1 MITIEFVSY
10 LNSLGI
16 KVWLEGDQ
24 LKYVAP
30 KGVMNPDLKN
40 KLLAHKS
47 EILAFL
53 EEAKSA
59 TNSSFE
65 PLPSVE
71 RSGELPLSFAQQ
83 RMWFLYQLESQ
94 SPFYNESFQLRLEG
108 VLNIEALKQSINEIS
123 RRHEILRTTFPAVDG
138 KPVQVISPHMA
149 IAMPII
155 DLQGL
160 TAAEL
165 QQIVTKEVRQPF
177 DLSHGSLWRITL
189 LRLGSESYV
198 LVLTMHHIITDGW
211 SMGIFIQELSILY
224 QAFTVGSSLP
234 LPLPI
239 QYGDFAVWQRQWLTE
254 EIQKQQLNYWKQ
266 QLAGAPPLLELP
278 TDKPRPAGQ
287 TFCGATQQ
295 FQIDWNLS
303 QEIKTFSQ
311 QSGAT
316 LFHTLL
322 AAFVVLMFRYSGQ
335 DDVCI
340 GSPIANRNRRELETL
355 IGFFVNTLVLRN
367 RIEGNPSFVEFLSQV
382 RQVATSAYTHQDVPF
397 EQVVEALQ
405 PERSLSY
412 NPLFQ
417 VVFVLENF
425 LLDTL
430 ELSDLTLTPQFVERG
445 TSQFDLTLAVWET
458 KTGLIGSWEYN
469 SDLFDPETIAR
480 MTSHFQTLLAAIITN
495 PHQRIGELPLLSQQ
509 ERHQL
514 LVEWNDTYRPYPHSK
529 CIHQLFEEQVEKTP
543 NAVAVVYEDL
553 ETRYIASLTYQ
564 QLNERANQLA
574 HYLQTLGV
582 KPEVLVGICVERS
595 PLMIVGWLGIL
606 KAGGAYLPL
615 DPAYPQERLSFM
627 LEDAQVSVLLTQE
640 NLVAT
645 LASHR
650 VQVICL
656 DSEATFSTSTENLPH
671 TATTNNLAYVIYTS
685 GSTGKPKGVQIEH
698 RGLLNLVFWHQR
710 AFVVSSVDRVTQVAG
725 VAFDAC
731 GWEIWPNLAAGASI
745 YFPDDE
751 TRLDPEQLRDW
762 MLSKAITI
770 SFLPTP
776 IAEKMLS
783 LNWPENAA
791 LRTLLTGGDRLH
803 QYPLDSQPFEVVN
816 NYGPT
821 ENTVVTTSGI
831 VPKKQQTYLSPTIG
845 RAIAN
850 TQVYILDSLLQPVP
864 IGVAGELYISG
875 ESLARG
881 YLNRPDLTAERF
893 IHHPFAPE
901 GWLYRTGDLVRYQA
915 DGNIEFLGRIDNQ
928 VKIRGFRIELSEIE
942 ATLTQHPQIRE
953 AVVIAREDIPG
964 VKSLAAYITSE
975 LTTPT
980 SNELRQFL
988 KSKLP
993 SYMIPASFTVLEVL
1007 PITPNGKVDRRALPV
1022 PELESDE
1029 STGFVSPHTHTQ
1041 EVLAKIWQEVLLL
1054 KQVGIHDNFFELGG
1068 DSIISMQIIARA
1080 NQSGL
1085 KLTPKQIFQHQTI
1098 AELATV
1104 AATINSVQSQQGLV
1118 TGFIPLTP
1126 ILHWFFEQNLPE
1138 LHHFNQSILL
1148 EVPANLHPELLEQA
1162 LRKLLYHHDALR
1174 LRFVQQDGKWQQ
1186 YNSDVWDEVSLAIAD
1201 LSHLPQTEQLKAIAD
1216 KAEAAQR
1223 TLNLA
1228 DGSLMRVVLFQLGN
1242 SPGRLLIV
1250 IHHTAVDGI
1259 SWRILLEDLSNAYK
1273 QLEVG
1278 KSIQLPA
1285 KTTSFKDWVT
1295 RLQDYARSQ
1304 KLRSELDYW
1313 LDSMRFPTASLPLDY
1328 TADAQDN
1335 TVAFSQILSTYL
1347 SVEQTRALL
1356 QDVPS
1361 AYNTQIN
1368 DVLLTALVQT
1378 FTRWTGSHSL
1388 LIDLEG
1394 HGREDLFEDV
1404 DLSRTVGWFTS
1415 IFPVLLKLET
1425 QNNQE
1430 LRSRPLNPR
1439 QSLYLGKPQDRAG
1452 SPILGDLTSCPLNSS
1467 IQEDLKRSPP
1477 RIGGLGGQNLLDCGS
1492 PNNLGEVIKSVKE
1505 QLRRIPNRGI
1515 GYGILRYLNSDECDR
1530 HQLQALP
1537 QAQVSFNYLGQYD
1550 QTQLATLGWK
1560 YAQESSGSIHSPKGQ
1575 RHHLLNINGLV
1586 VDGRLKLEWQYSEK
1600 FHRRDTVEQLAHEYL
1615 EALETIISH
1624 CLSPEAG
1631 GYTPSDFPDIEF
1643 SQEGLDELLA
1653 EID

>member
-1 MITIEFVSY
+1 MTTIEFVSY

-40 KLLAHKS
+40 KLLAYKS

-59 TNSSFE
+59 TDSSFQ
-65 PLPSVE
+65 PIPSID

-94 SPFYNESFQLRLEG
+94 SPFYNESLQLRLEG

-123 RRHEILRTTFPAVDG
+123 RRHEILRTTFPVVDG
-138 KPVQVISPHMA
+138 KPVQVISPSIALA
-149 IAMPII
+149 IPII

-160 TAAEL
+160 PAAEL
-165 QQIVTKEVRQPF
+165 QQLVTKEVRQPF
-177 DLSHGSLWRITL
+177 DLSSGSLWRITL
-189 LRLGSESYV
+189 LRLGCESYV

-224 QAFTVGSSLP
+224 QTFTLGSPLLLP
-234 LPLPI
+234 ELPI
-239 QYGDFAVWQRQWLTE
+239 QYSDFAVWQRQWLTE
-254 EIQKQQLNYWKQ
+254 KIHKQQLNYWKQ

-278 TDKPRPAGQ
+278 TDKPRPLVQ

-295 FQIDWNLS
+295 FQIDRNLS
-303 QEIKTFSQ
+303 EQIKTFSQ

-335 DDVCI
+335 DDICI
-340 GSPIANRNRRELETL
+340 GSPIANRNRRELNTL

-367 RIEGNPSFVEFLSQV
+367 RIEGNPSFIEFLYQV
-382 RQVATSAYTHQDVPF
+382 RQVATSAYTHQDIPF

-430 ELSDLTLTPQFVERG
+430 ELPDLTLTPQFVERG

-458 KTGLIGSWEYN
+458 KAGLIGSWEYN
-469 SDLFDPETIAR
+469 SDLFEPESIAR
-480 MTSHFQTLLAAIITN
+480 MTSHFQTLLAAIIAN
-495 PHQRIGELPLLSQQ
+495 PDQRIGELPLLSQR

-514 LVEWNDTYRPYPHSK
+514 LVEWNDTYLPYPHSK
-529 CIHQLFEEQVEKTP
+529 CIFQLFEDQVEKTP
-543 NAVAVVYEDL
+543 NAVAVVYE
-553 ETRYIASLTYQ
+553 EESLTYQ
-564 QLNERANQLA
+564 QLNDRANQLA

-582 KPEVLVGICVERS
+582 KPEILVGICVERS
-595 PLMIVGWLGIL
+595 SLMIVGMLGIL
-606 KAGGAYLPL
+606 KAGGAYVPF
-615 DPAYPQERLSFM
+615 DPAYPQERLAFM
-627 LEDAQVSVLLTQE
+627 LEDAQVSVLLVQE
-640 NLVAT
+640 SLVAT
-645 LASHR
+645 LPPHR
-650 VQVICL
+650 AQVICL
-656 DSEATFSTSTENLPH
+656 NNNHTTFNTSIENLHH

-685 GSTGKPKGVQIEH
+685 GSTGRPKGVQIEH
-698 RGLLNLVFWHQR
+698 RGLLNLVFWHQQ
-710 AFVVSSVDRVTQVAG
+710 AFAVSSADRVTQVAG

-731 GWEIWPNLAAGASI
+731 GWEIWPYLAAGASI

-751 TRLDPEQLRDW
+751 TRIDPEQLRDW
-762 MLSKAITI
+762 MLSQAITI

-776 IAEKMLS
+776 MAEKMLS
-783 LNWPENAA
+783 LTWPENSA
-791 LRTLLTGGDRLH
+791 LRTLLTGGDQLH
-803 QYPLDSQPFEVVN
+803 QYPLDSHPFEVVN

-821 ENTVVTTSGI
+821 ENTVVTTSGT
-831 VPKKQQTYLSPTIG
+831 VPKGQQAYLSPAIG

-864 IGVAGELYISG
+864 VGVPGELYISG

-881 YLNRPDLTAERF
+881 YLNRPSLTAERF
-893 IHHPFAPE
+893 ICNPFAPE
-901 GWLYRTGDLVRYQA
+901 GRVYRTGDLVRYQA

-928 VKIRGFRIELSEIE
+928 VKIRGFRIELPEIE
-942 ATLTQHPQIRE
+942 ATLTQHPQVRE
-953 AVVIAREDIPG
+953 ALVIVREDIPG
-964 VKSLAAYITSE
+964 VKSLAAYIIPE
-975 LTTPT
+975 LTKPT

-993 SYMIPASFTVLEVL
+993 SYMVPASFTVLEVL
-1007 PITPNGKVDRRALPV
+1007 PITPNGKVDRHALPV
-1022 PELESDE
+1022 PEFECDE

-1041 EVLAKIWQEVLLL
+1041 EILAKIWQEILLL

-1068 DSIISMQIIARA
+1068 DSIISMQIIAKA
-1080 NQSGL
+1080 NQYRL

-1098 AELATV
+1098 AELASV
-1104 AATINSVQSQQGLV
+1104 AGTINSVQSEQGLV

-1126 ILHWFFEQNLPE
+1126 VLHWFFEQNLPE
-1138 LHHFNQSILL
+1138 LHHFNQSFLL
-1148 EVPANLHPELLEQA
+1148 EVPANLQPELLEQA
-1162 LRKLLYHHDALR
+1162 LRKLVYHHDALR
-1174 LRFVQQDGKWQQ
+1174 LRFVQQDGQWQQ
-1186 YNSDVWDEVSLAIAD
+1186 YNSDAWNEVSLVSVD
-1201 LSHLPQTEQLKAIAD
+1201 LSHLPQTEQLKAIAN
-1216 KAEAAQR
+1216 KAEEAQR
-1223 TLNLA
+1223 MLNLA
-1228 DGSLMRVVLFQLGN
+1228 DGPLMRVVLFQLGY
-1242 SPGRLLIV
+1242 SPARLLIV

-1273 QLEVG
+1273 QLEIG

-1285 KTTSFKDWVT
+1285 KTTSFKDWAM

-1304 KLRSELDYW
+1304 ELRSQLDYW
-1313 LDSMRFPTASLPLDY
+1313 LESMQFPTASLPLDY
-1328 TADAQDN
+1328 TAATQEN
-1335 TVAFSQILSTYL
+1335 TVASSRTVSVHL

-1378 FTRWTGSHSL
+1378 FTRWTSSPSL

-1394 HGREDLFEDV
+1394 HGREDLFNDV

-1415 IFPVLLKLET
+1415 IFPVLLKKEA
-1425 QNNQE
+1425 
-1430 LRSRPLNPR
+1430 
-1439 QSLYLGKPQDRAG
+1439 QD
-1452 SPILGDLTSCPLNSS
+1452 D
-1467 IQEDLKRSPP
+1467 
-1477 RIGGLGGQNLLDCGS
+1477 
-1492 PNNLGEVIKSVKE
+1492 LGEVLKSVKE
-1505 QLRRIPNRGI
+1505 QLRRIPNKGI
-1515 GYGILRYLNSDECDR
+1515 GYGILRYLSIDECDSVCVAPRKGLALLRSRSGSQRASADR
-1530 HQLQALP
+1530 HQLQTLP
-1537 QAQVSFNYLGQYD
+1537 KAQVSFNYLGQYD
-1550 QTQLATLGWK
+1550 QTQLTTLGWK
-1560 YAQESSGSIHSPKGQ
+1560 YARESSGSIHSPKGQ
-1575 RHHLLNINGLV
+1575 RSHLITVDGLV
-1586 VDGRLKLEWQYSEK
+1586 MEGRLKLEWYYSEK
-1600 FHRRDTVEQLAHEYL
+1600 FHRRETVEHLAHEYIAAL
-1615 EALETIISH
+1615 EAIITH

-1631 GYTPSDFPDIEF
+1631 GYTPSDFSDVEF
-1643 SQEGLDELLA
+1643 SQEALDELLA
-1653 EID
+1653 EIE

>member
-1 MITIEFVSY
+1 MTTIEFVSY

-16 KVWLEGDQ
+16 KVWLEDNQ

-40 KLLAHKS
+40 KLLAYKS

-53 EEAKSA
+53 EEAKAA
-59 TNSSFE
+59 TDSSFE
-65 PLPSVE
+65 PITSID

-94 SPFYNESFQLRLEG
+94 SAFYNESLQLRLEG
-108 VLNIEALKQSINEIS
+108 VLNLAALEQSINEII

-138 KPVQVISPHMA
+138 KPVQVISPSLK
-149 IAMPII
+149 IKIPVL

-160 TAAEL
+160 AASEV
-165 QQIVTKEVRQPF
+165 QQIVTKEARQPF
-177 DLSHGSLWRITL
+177 DLSHGPL
-189 LRLGSESYV
+189 LRVSLLKLGSDSYT
-198 LVLTMHHIITDGW
+198 LVLIMHHIITDGW
-211 SMGIFIQELSILY
+211 SMGLFIQELCNIYRAL
-224 QAFTVGSSLP
+224 TLDTP
-234 LPLPI
+234 LLLSQLPI

-254 EIQKQQLNYWKQ
+254 EVQKQQLNYWTQ

-278 TDKPRPAGQ
+278 TDKPRPAIQ

-295 FQIDWNLS
+295 FQIDRNLS
-303 QEIKTFSQ
+303 EQIKKFSQ

-335 DDVCI
+335 DDICV
-340 GSPIANRNRRELETL
+340 GSPIANRNRRELDSL
-355 IGFFVNTLVLRN
+355 IGFFVNTLVLRH

-425 LLDTL
+425 LLDKV
-430 ELSDLTLTPQFVERG
+430 ELPDLTLTPQFVERG

-458 KTGLIGSWEYN
+458 KAGLIGSWEYN
-469 SDLFDPETIAR
+469 SDLFEPDTIAR
-480 MTSHFQTLLAAIITN
+480 MTSHFQTLLAAIIAN
-495 PHQRIGELPLLSQQ
+495 PHQSIGELPLLSQQ

-514 LVEWNDTYRPYPHSK
+514 LVEWNDTYRPYPHDK

-543 NAVAVVYEDL
+543 DAVAVVYE
-553 ETRYIASLTYQ
+553 EESLTYQ
-564 QLNERANQLA
+564 QLNDRANQLA
-574 HYLQTLGV
+574 HYLRSLGV
-582 KPEVLVGICVERS
+582 KPEVLVGICIERS
-595 PLMIVGWLGIL
+595 PLMIVGMLGIL
-606 KAGGAYLPL
+606 KAGGAYVPL
-615 DPAYPQERLSFM
+615 DPAYPQERLAFM
-627 LEDAQVSVLLTQE
+627 LEDAHVLVLLTQE
-640 NLVAT
+640 SLVNT
-645 LASHR
+645 LPPHKA
-650 VQVICL
+650 QVICL
-656 DSEATFSTSTENLPH
+656 DSDKAISNSSTENLTH
-671 TATTNNLAYVIYTS
+671 TTTTNNLAYVIYTS
-685 GSTGKPKGVQIEH
+685 GSTGRPKGVQIEH
-698 RGLLNLVFWHQR
+698 RGLLNLVFWHQQ
-710 AFVVSSVDRVTQVAG
+710 AFAVSSGDRATQVAG

-731 GWEIWPNLAAGASI
+731 GWEIWPYLVAGASI
-745 YFPDDE
+745 HFPDDE
-751 TRLDPEQLRDW
+751 TRLNPEQLRDW
-762 MLSKAITI
+762 MLAKAITI

-776 IAEKMLS
+776 MAEKMLS
-783 LNWPENAA
+783 LNWPANAA
-791 LRTLLTGGDRLH
+791 LRTLLTGGDQLH
-803 QYPLDSQPFEVVN
+803 QYPSDCHPFEVVN

-831 VPKKQQTYLSPTIG
+831 VHKQQTYLSPTIG

-864 IGVAGELYISG
+864 IGVPGELYISG

-881 YLNRPDLTAERF
+881 YLNRPDLTNQKF
-893 IHHPFAPE
+893 LPNPFQEAGGRWSPSAVE
-901 GWLYRTGDLVRYQA
+901 VRQEAGGNSSTPHFLLPTPYSSLSTQHLYKTGDSVRYQA

-942 ATLTQHPQIRE
+942 ATLTQHPQVRE
-953 AVVIAREDIPG
+953 AVVIVREDIPG
-964 VKSLAAYITSE
+964 VKSLAAYIIPE
-975 LTTPT
+975 LVQPT
-980 SNELRQFL
+980 SNELRQFV

-993 SYMIPASFTVLEVL
+993 SYMVPASFTVLESL

-1022 PELESDE
+1022 PEFEPDE

-1054 KQVGIHDNFFELGG
+1054 KKVGIHDNFFELGG
-1068 DSIISMQIIARA
+1068 DSIISMQIIAKA

-1098 AELATV
+1098 AELASV
-1104 AATINSVQSQQGLV
+1104 AGTINSVQSEQGLV

-1126 ILHWFFEQNLPE
+1126 VLHWFFEQNQPE
-1138 LHHFNQSILL
+1138 PHHFNQSVLL
-1148 EVPANLHPELLEQA
+1148 EVPATLQPELLKQA
-1162 LRKLLYHHDALR
+1162 LQKLLYHHDALR

-1186 YNSDVWDEVSLAIAD
+1186 YNSDAVNEVSLDIVD
-1201 LSHLPQTEQLKAIAD
+1201 LSYLSQTQQLKAIAD
-1216 KAEAAQR
+1216 KAESAQT

-1228 DGSLMRVVLFQLGN
+1228 DGPLMRVVLFQLGN
-1242 SPGRLLIV
+1242 LPGRLLIV

-1259 SWRILLEDLSNAYK
+1259 SWRILLEDLSQAYK

-1278 KSIQLPA
+1278 KTIQLPA
-1285 KTTSFKDWVT
+1285 KTTSFKEWSM

-1304 KLRSELDYW
+1304 ELHSQLDYW
-1313 LDSMRFPTASLPLDY
+1313 LESMRFPTVPLPLDY
-1328 TADAQDN
+1328 TAAAQDN
-1335 TVAFSQILSTYL
+1335 TVASSQTVSVHL

-1368 DVLLTALVQT
+1368 DVLLTALAQT
-1378 FTRWTGSHSL
+1378 FTRWTSSPAL

-1394 HGREDLFEDV
+1394 HGREDLFNEV

-1415 IFPVLLKLET
+1415 IFPVLLKLEA
-1425 QNNQE
+1425 
-1430 LRSRPLNPR
+1430 
-1439 QSLYLGKPQDRAG
+1439 QD
-1452 SPILGDLTSCPLNSS
+1452 DLA
-1467 IQEDLKRSPP
+1467 
-1477 RIGGLGGQNLLDCGS
+1477 
-1492 PNNLGEVIKSVKE
+1492 EVLKSVKE
-1505 QLRRIPNRGI
+1505 QLRQIPNKGI
-1515 GYGILRYLNSDECDR
+1515 GYGILRYLSIDECR
-1530 HQLQALP
+1530 HQLQTLP
-1537 QAQVSFNYLGQYD
+1537 KAQVSFNYLGQYD

-1560 YAQESSGSIHSPKGQ
+1560 YAEESSGSIHSPKGQ
-1575 RHHLLNINGLV
+1575 RSHLITVDGLV
-1586 VDGRLKLEWQYSEK
+1586 IKGQLKLEWHYSEK
-1600 FHRRDTVEQLAHEYL
+1600 FHRRETVEHLAYEYIAAL
-1615 EALETIISH
+1615 EAIIAH

-1631 GYTPSDFPDIEF
+1631 GYTPSDFPDVEF
-1643 SQEGLDELLA
+1643 SQESLDELLA
-1653 EID
+1653 EIE

>member
-1 MITIEFVSY
+1 MTIIEFVSY

-16 KVWLEGDQ
+16 KIWLEGGQ
-24 LKYVAP
+24 LNYRAP

-40 KLLAHKS
+40 QLLGRKS

-53 EEAKSA
+53 KEAQTA
-59 TNSSFE
+59 TDSSFE
-65 PLPSVE
+65 PISIK
-71 RSGELPLSFAQQ
+71 RSGDLPLSFAQQ

-94 SPFYNESFQLRLEG
+94 SPFYNESLQLRVEG
-108 VLNIEALKQSINEIS
+108 VLNIEALEQSINEII

-138 KPVQVISPHMA
+138 KPLQVISSSL
-149 IAMPII
+149 AMNIPML

-160 TAAEL
+160 ETAEI
-165 QQIVTKEVRQPF
+165 QQIVTKEARQPF
-177 DLSHGSLWRITL
+177 DLSNGPLLRFTL
-189 LRLGSESYV
+189 LRLGPESHI
-198 LVLTMHHIITDGW
+198 LVLIMHHIITDGW
-211 SMGIFIQELSILY
+211 SMGIFIQELSNLY
-224 QAFTVGSSLP
+224 RAFTIDSPSL
-234 LPLPI
+234 LPELPI
-239 QYGDFAVWQRQWLTE
+239 QYADFAVWQRQWLTE

-266 QLAGAPPLLELP
+266 QLANAPPLLELP
-278 TDKPRPAGQ
+278 TDKPRPPVQ
-287 TFCGATQQ
+287 TFCGATQE
-295 FQIDWNLS
+295 FQIDQNLS
-303 QEIKTFSQ
+303 KQIKIFSQ

-335 DDVCI
+335 DDICI
-340 GSPIANRNRRELETL
+340 GSPIANRNRREIEPL

-367 RIEGNPSFVEFLSQV
+367 QIKGNPSFNEFLSQV

-430 ELSDLTLTPQFVERG
+430 ELPDVSLTPQFVERG

-458 KTGLIGSWEYN
+458 KQGLIGSWEYN
-469 SDLFDPETIAR
+469 SDLFEPDTIAR
-480 MTSHFQTLLAAIITN
+480 MTSHFQTLLAAIIAN
-495 PHQRIGELPLLSQQ
+495 PNQPIGELPLLSQP

-514 LVEWNDTYRPYPHSK
+514 LVEWNDTYTPYPQSK

-543 NAVAVVYEDL
+543 NAVAVVYED
-553 ETRYIASLTYQ
+553 ESLTYQ
-564 QLNERANQLA
+564 QLNLRANQLA
-574 HYLQTLGV
+574 EYLQILGV
-582 KPEVLVGICVERS
+582 GAEVLVGICIERSSFAQRLEEKTLPKAS
-595 PLMIVGWLGIL
+595 PLMVVGLLGIL
-606 KAGGAYLPL
+606 KAGGAYVPL
-615 DPAYPQERLSFM
+615 DPAYPQERLAFM
-627 LEDAQVSVLLTQE
+627 LADAQVSVLLTQE
-640 NLVAT
+640 SLVTT
-645 LASHR
+645 LPPHQA
-650 VQVICL
+650 QVVCL
-656 DSEATFSTSTENLPH
+656 DSVTFSAIAENLPH
-671 TATTNNLAYVIYTS
+671 TVTTDNLAYVIYTS
-685 GSTGKPKGVQIEH
+685 GSTGRPKGVQIEH
-698 RGLLNLVFWHQR
+698 RGLLNLVFWHQQ
-710 AFVVSSVDRVTQVAG
+710 AFAVSSLDRVTQVAG

-731 GWEIWPNLAAGASI
+731 GWEIWPYLTAGASI
-745 YFPDDE
+745 HFPDDE

-762 MLSKAITI
+762 LLSKAITI

-776 IAEKMLS
+776 MAEKILS
-783 LNWPENAA
+783 LNWPANAA
-791 LRTLLTGGDRLH
+791 LRTLLTGGDQLH
-803 QYPLDSQPFEVVN
+803 QYPSTSHPFQVVN

-821 ENTVVTTSGI
+821 ENTVVATSGT
-831 VPKKQQTYLSPTIG
+831 VPKRQQTYLPPAIG

-864 IGVAGELYISG
+864 IGVTGELYIGG

-881 YLNRPDLTAERF
+881 YLHRPDLTAERF
-893 IHHPFAPE
+893 IHNPFKRSRGQGAE
-901 GWLYRTGDLVRYQA
+901 RSAVLGFAQVEQLRRGKGECDRLYKTGDLVRYQA

-942 ATLTQHPQIRE
+942 AILTQHPQVRD

-964 VKSLAAYITSE
+964 VKSLAAYIIPE
-975 LTTPT
+975 LTQPS

-993 SYMIPASFTVLEVL
+993 NYMVPASFTFLEAL

-1022 PELESDE
+1022 PEFESDE

-1041 EVLAKIWQEVLLL
+1041 EVLAKIWQDVLLL

-1068 DSIISMQIIARA
+1068 DSIISMQIIAKA

-1085 KLTPKQIFQHQTI
+1085 KLTPKQLFQHQTI

-1104 AATINSVQSQQGLV
+1104 AGIINSVRSEQGLV
-1118 TGFIPLTP
+1118 TGAIPLTP

-1138 LHHFNQSILL
+1138 PHHFNQSFLL
-1148 EVPANLHPELLEQA
+1148 EVPANLQPELLEQA
-1162 LRKLLYHHDALR
+1162 LQKLLSHHDALR
-1174 LRFVQQDGKWQQ
+1174 LRFVQQDGLWQQ
-1186 YNSDVWDEVSLAIAD
+1186 YNSDTSDVSLNIAD
-1201 LSHLPQTEQLKAIAD
+1201 LSYLPPAEQLKAIAIRAD
-1216 KAEAAQR
+1216 EAQS
-1223 TLNLA
+1223 TLNLT
-1228 DGSLMRVVLFQLGN
+1228 DGPLMRVVLFNLGN

-1250 IHHTAVDGI
+1250 IHHLAVDGI
-1259 SWRILLEDLSNAYK
+1259 SWRILLEDLSEAYK

-1285 KTTSFKDWVT
+1285 KTTSFKDWAI

-1304 KLRSELDYW
+1304 ELHSQLDYW
-1313 LDSMRFPTASLPLDY
+1313 LDSMRFPIAPLPLDY
-1328 TADAQDN
+1328 AAVAQDN
-1335 TVAFSQILSTYL
+1335 TVASSQIISVYL

-1356 QDVPS
+1356 QDVPV

-1378 FTRWTGSHSL
+1378 FTRWTSFYSL

-1415 IFPVLLKLET
+1415 IFPVLLKLE
-1425 QNNQE
+1425 
-1430 LRSRPLNPR
+1430 
-1439 QSLYLGKPQDRAG
+1439 DRND
-1452 SPILGDLTSCPLNSS
+1452 P
-1467 IQEDLKRSPP
+1467 
-1477 RIGGLGGQNLLDCGS
+1477 
-1492 PNNLGEVIKSVKE
+1492 GEVLKSVKE

-1515 GYGILRYLNSDECDR
+1515 GYGIWRYLSPDESDSVRGASRREALLRSPLASPLGRSAERD
-1530 HQLQALP
+1530 QLPAFP
-1537 QAQVSFNYLGQYD
+1537 KAEVSFNYLGQFD

-1575 RHHLLNINGLV
+1575 RRHLLTVNGLV
-1586 VDGRLKLEWQYSEK
+1586 VEGRLKVEWQYSEH
-1600 FHRRDTVEQLAHEYL
+1600 FHSWATVENLANEYI
-1615 EALETIISH
+1615 EALETIIAH

-1631 GYTPSDFPDIEF
+1631 GYTPSDFPEVEF
-1643 SQEGLDELLA
+1643 SQEALDELLA
-1653 EID
+1653 EIN

>member
-1 MITIEFVSY
+1 MTTIEFVSY

-16 KVWLEGDQ
+16 KVWLEDNQ

-40 KLLAHKS
+40 KLLAYKS

-53 EEAKSA
+53 EEAKNA
-59 TNSSFE
+59 TDSSFE
-65 PLPSVE
+65 PITSID

-94 SPFYNESFQLRLEG
+94 SAFYNESLQLRLEG
-108 VLNIEALKQSINEIS
+108 VLNLAALEQSLNEII
-123 RRHEILRTTFPAVDG
+123 RRHEILRTTFPAIDG
-138 KPVQVISPHMA
+138 KPVQLISPSLT
-149 IAMPII
+149 IKISVL

-160 TAAEL
+160 AASEV
-165 QQIVTKEVRQPF
+165 QKIVTKEARQPF
-177 DLSHGSLWRITL
+177 DLSHGPLLRVTL
-189 LRLGSESYV
+189 LKLGSESYM
-198 LVLTMHHIITDGW
+198 LALIMHHIITDGW
-211 SMGIFIQELSILY
+211 SMELFIQELSSLY
-224 QAFTVGSSLP
+224 RALTLDSPVLLP
-234 LPLPI
+234 ELPI
-239 QYGDFAVWQRQWLTE
+239 QYGDFTVWQRQWLTE
-254 EIQKQQLNYWKQ
+254 EVQKQQLNYWTQ
-266 QLAGAPPLLELP
+266 QIAGAPPLLELP
-278 TDKPRPAGQ
+278 TDKPRPAIQ

-295 FQIDWNLS
+295 FQIDRNLS
-303 QEIKTFSQ
+303 EQIKKFSQ

-335 DDVCI
+335 DDICV

-425 LLDTL
+425 LLDKV
-430 ELSDLTLTPQFVERG
+430 ELPDLTLTPQFVERG

-458 KTGLIGSWEYN
+458 KAGLIGSWEYN
-469 SDLFDPETIAR
+469 SDLFEPDTIAR
-480 MTSHFQTLLAAIITN
+480 MTSHFQTLLAAIIAN

-529 CIHQLFEEQVEKTP
+529 CIHQLFEQQVEKTP
-543 NAVAVVYEDL
+543 NAVAVVYE
-553 ETRYIASLTYQ
+553 EESLTYQ
-564 QLNERANQLA
+564 QLNDRTNQLA
-574 HYLQTLGV
+574 HYLRSVGV
-582 KPEVLVGICVERS
+582 KPEVLVGICIERS
-595 PLMIVGWLGIL
+595 PLMIVGMLGIL
-606 KAGGAYLPL
+606 KAGGVYVPL
-615 DPAYPQERLSFM
+615 DPAYPQERLAFM

-640 NLVAT
+640 SLVAT
-645 LASHR
+645 LPPHKA
-650 VQVICL
+650 QVICL
-656 DSEATFSTSTENLPH
+656 DSDKAISSTSTENLTH
-671 TATTNNLAYVIYTS
+671 TTTTNNLAYVIYTS
-685 GSTGKPKGVQIEH
+685 GSTGRPKGVQIEH
-698 RGLLNLVFWHQR
+698 RGLLNLVFWHQQ
-710 AFVVSSVDRVTQVAG
+710 AFAVSSCDRATQVAG

-731 GWEIWPNLAAGASI
+731 GWEIWPYLGAGASI
-745 YFPDDE
+745 HFPDDE

-762 MLSKAITI
+762 MLAKAIAI

-776 IAEKMLS
+776 MAEKMLS
-783 LNWPENAA
+783 LNWPANAA

-803 QYPLDSQPFEVVN
+803 QYPSDSHPFEVVN

-821 ENTVVTTSGI
+821 ENTVVTTSGT
-831 VPKKQQTYLSPTIG
+831 VPKGQQAYLSPAIG

-864 IGVAGELYISG
+864 IGVPGELYISG

-893 IHHPFAPE
+893 IRNPFAPE
-901 GWLYRTGDLVRYQA
+901 GRLYRTGDLVRYQA

-942 ATLTQHPQIRE
+942 ATLAQHPQVRE
-953 AVVIAREDIPG
+953 AVAIVREDIPG
-964 VKSLAAYITSE
+964 VKNLAAYIISE
-975 LTTPT
+975 LTQLT

-993 SYMIPASFTVLEVL
+993 SYMVPASFTFLEAL
-1007 PITPNGKVDRRALPV
+1007 PITPNGKVDRRALPL
-1022 PELESDE
+1022 PEFESDE

-1054 KQVGIHDNFFELGG
+1054 KKVGIHNNFFELGG
-1068 DSIISMQIIARA
+1068 DSIISMQIIAKA

-1098 AELATV
+1098 AELASV
-1104 AATINSVQSQQGLV
+1104 AGTINSVQSEQGLV

-1126 ILHWFFEQNLPE
+1126 VLHWFFEQNQPE
-1138 LHHFNQSILL
+1138 PHHFNQSVLL
-1148 EVPANLHPELLEQA
+1148 EVPATLQPELLQQA
-1162 LRKLLYHHDALR
+1162 LQKLIYHHDALR

-1186 YNSDVWDEVSLAIAD
+1186 YNSDAVDEVSLDIAD
-1201 LSHLPQTEQLKAIAD
+1201 LSHLPQGEQLKAIAD
-1216 KAEAAQR
+1216 KADSAQR

-1228 DGSLMRVVLFQLGN
+1228 DGPLMRVVLFQLGN
-1242 SPGRLLIV
+1242 SAGRLLIV
-1250 IHHTAVDGI
+1250 IHHAAVDGI
-1259 SWRILLEDLSNAYK
+1259 SWRILLEDLSQAYK

-1278 KSIQLPA
+1278 KTIQPPA
-1285 KTTSFKDWVT
+1285 KTTSFKEWAM
-1295 RLQDYARSQ
+1295 RLQDYSRSQ
-1304 KLRSELDYW
+1304 ELCSQLDYW
-1313 LDSMRFPTASLPLDY
+1313 LESMQFPTALLPLDY
-1328 TADAQDN
+1328 TAAAQEN
-1335 TVAFSQILSTYL
+1335 TVASSRTVCVHL

-1368 DVLLTALVQT
+1368 DVLLTALAQT
-1378 FTRWTGSHSL
+1378 FTRWTSSPSL

-1415 IFPVLLKLET
+1415 IFPVLLRLEA
-1425 QNNQE
+1425 
-1430 LRSRPLNPR
+1430 
-1439 QSLYLGKPQDRAG
+1439 QD
-1452 SPILGDLTSCPLNSS
+1452 DLA
-1467 IQEDLKRSPP
+1467 
-1477 RIGGLGGQNLLDCGS
+1477 
-1492 PNNLGEVIKSVKE
+1492 EVLKSVKE
-1505 QLRRIPNRGI
+1505 QLRRIPNKGI
-1515 GYGILRYLNSDECDR
+1515 GYGILRYLSIDECDR

-1537 QAQVSFNYLGQYD
+1537 KAQVSFNYLGQYD

-1560 YAQESSGSIHSPKGQ
+1560 YAEESSGSIHSPQGQ
-1575 RHHLLNINGLV
+1575 RSHLITVDGLV
-1586 VDGRLKLEWQYSEK
+1586 MEGRLKLEWYYSEK
-1600 FHRRDTVEQLAHEYL
+1600 FHRRETVEHLAHEYIAAL
-1615 EALETIISH
+1615 EAIIAH

-1631 GYTPSDFPDIEF
+1631 GYTPSDFPDVEF
-1643 SQEGLDELLA
+1643 SQEALDELLA
-1653 EID
+1653 EIE